1 MIYLEMK
8 EQTIKDIELIT
19 GETFN
24 RKDKLVDIKELKNA
38 IEELLVEYDK
48 LQEKLEDEKEQRD
61 NYYKPKSKYEI
72 VGMNERDF

>member
-1 MIYLEMK
+1 MYIEMK

-24 RKDKLVDIKELKNA
+24 RKDKLVDIEELKGA
-38 IEELLVEYDK
+38 IKDLLVEYDK

-61 NYYKPKSKYEI
+61 NYYKPISEYENI
-72 VGMNERDF
+72 GMNERDF

>member
-1 MIYLEMK
+1 MYIEMK

-24 RKDKLVDIKELKNA
+24 RKDKLVDIEELKDA
-38 IEELLVEYDK
+38 IKDLLVEYDK

-61 NYYKPKSKYEI
+61 NYYKPISEYENI
-72 VGMNERDF
+72 GMNERDF

>member
-1 MIYLEMK
+1 MYLEMK

-24 RKDKLVDIKELKNA
+24 RKGELIKLSELKDA
-38 IEELLVEYDK
+38 IEDLLVEYDK

-61 NYYKPKSKYEI
+61 NYYKPKSEYEI
-72 VGMNERDF
+72 IGMREEDF

>member
-38 IEELLVEYDK
+38 IEDLLVEYDK
-48 LQEKLEDEKEQRD
+48 LQEQLEDEKEQRD
-61 NYYKPKSKYEI
+61 NYYKPISEYENI
-72 VGMNERDF
+72 GMDERDF

>member
-1 MIYLEMK
+1 MYIEMK

-24 RKDKLVDIKELKNA
+24 RKYKLVDIKELKNA
-38 IEELLVEYDK
+38 IEDLLVEYGK

-61 NYYKPKSKYEI
+61 NYYKSKSKYEI

>member
-1 MIYLEMK
+1 MYIEMK

-24 RKDKLVDIKELKNA
+24 RKDKLVDIEELKDA
-38 IEELLVEYDK
+38 IEDLLVEYGK

-61 NYYKPKSKYEI
+61 NHYKPKSKYEI

>member
-1 MIYLEMK
+1 MYIEMK

-24 RKDKLVDIKELKNA
+24 RKDKLVDIEELKDA
-38 IEELLVEYDK
+38 IKDLLVEYDK

-61 NYYKPKSKYEI
+61 NYYKPISEYENI
-72 VGMNERDF
+72 GMDERDF

>member
-1 MIYLEMK
+1 MYIEMK

-24 RKDKLVDIKELKNA
+24 RKDKLVDVEELKGA
-38 IEELLVEYDK
+38 IKDLLVEYDK
-48 LQEKLEDEKEQRD
+48 LQEQLEDEKEQRD

-72 VGMNERDF
+72 IGMDEGDF

>member
-1 MIYLEMK
+1 MYIEMK

-24 RKDKLVDIKELKNA
+24 RKDKLVDIEELKNA
-38 IEELLVEYDK
+38 IEDLLVEYDK

-61 NYYKPKSKYEI
+61 NYYKPISEYENI
-72 VGMNERDF
+72 GMNERDF

>member
-1 MIYLEMK
+1 MYLEMK

-24 RKDKLVDIKELKNA
+24 RKGGLIKLSELKDA
-38 IEELLVEYDK
+38 IEDLLVEYDK

-61 NYYKPKSKYEI
+61 NYYKPKSEYEI
-72 VGMNERDF
+72 IGMREEDF

>member
-1 MIYLEMK
+1 MYIEMK

-24 RKDKLVDIKELKNA
+24 RKDKLVDIEELKDA
-38 IEELLVEYDK
+38 IKDLLIEYDK

-61 NYYKPKSKYEI
+61 NYYKPISEYENI
-72 VGMNERDF
+72 GMNERDF

>member
-1 MIYLEMK
+1 MYIEMK

-24 RKDKLVDIKELKNA
+24 RKDKLVDIEELKNA
-38 IEELLVEYDK
+38 IEDLLVEYGK

-61 NYYKPKSKYEI
+61 NYYKPISEYENI
-72 VGMNERDF
+72 GMNERDF

>member
-1 MIYLEMK
+1 MYIEMK

-24 RKDKLVDIKELKNA
+24 RKDKLVDIEELKDA
-38 IEELLVEYDK
+38 IKDLLVEYDK
-48 LQEKLEDEKEQRD
+48 LQEQLEDEKEQRD
-61 NYYKPKSKYEI
+61 NYYKPISEYEI

>member
-1 MIYLEMK
+1 MYIEMK

-24 RKDKLVDIKELKNA
+24 RKDKLVDIEELKGA
-38 IEELLVEYDK
+38 IEDLLVEYDK

-61 NYYKPKSKYEI
+61 NYYKPISKYENI
-72 VGMNERDF
+72 GMNERDF

>member
-1 MIYLEMK
+1 MYIEMK

-38 IEELLVEYDK
+38 IEDLLVEYGK
-48 LQEKLEDEKEQRD
+48 LQEQLEDEKEQRD
-61 NYYKPKSKYEI
+61 NYYKPISEYENI
-72 VGMNERDF
+72 GMNERDF

>member
-1 MIYLEMK
+1 MYLEMK

-24 RKDKLVDIKELKNA
+24 RKGSLIKLSELKDA
-38 IEELLVEYDK
+38 IEDLLVEYDK

-61 NYYKPKSKYEI
+61 NYYKPKSEYEI
-72 VGMNERDF
+72 IGMREEDF